1 VGWSEARATRDGTTM
16 FQFWQDAT
24 PQARRALVA
33 AAAGWM
39 LDAMDV
45 LLYAFVLDHIRAEFG
60 IDDRMSGVLLALPLV
75 ASAFGGVLFG
85 WTADRIGR
93 RAALM
98 ASILVYSLA
107 TAACGLVN
115 TVGQLALA
123 RVVVGLGMGGEWATG
138 AALVAETWP
147 ARHRG
152 KALGLMQSAWAVG
165 YAAAAALNAIV
176 LPAFGWRA
184 VFLAGVLPALVTL
197 WIRRSVAESPMWGQ
211 PAAAA
216 APVRLADVLRGPAG
230 RLTWTLA
237 AMNAAT
243 MFAWWGLFSWIPS
256 FLSRPVAQ
264 GGAGLSLMQSS
275 TWIVLMQTGMWCGYV
290 SFGFIADA
298 FGRRRTYVTYLLIAA
313 VLVPI
318 YATTR
323 EATALLL
330 LGPLVAFFG
339 TGYFSG
345 FGAVSAEIF
354 PTQIRAT
361 AQGLT
366 YNVGRGLS
374 AAAPFT
380 VGALASVYGLGAALV
395 VTSAAFL
402 LAALLWRWIP
412 ETRGQLLQ

>member
-1 VGWSEARATRDGTTM
+1 M
-16 FQFWQDAT
+16 LQFWKDAS
-24 PQARRALVA
+24 PDARRALLA

-45 LLYAFVLDHIRAEFG
+45 LLYAFVLDHIRREFG
-60 IDDRMSGVLLALPLV
+60 IDDRMSGLLLALPLV

-85 WTADRIGR
+85 WIADRIGR

-98 ASILVYSLA
+98 ASILVYSIA
-107 TAACGLVN
+107 TAACGLVT

-123 RVVVGLGMGGEWATG
+123 RLVVGLGMGGEWATG

-147 ARHRG
+147 AQHRG

-184 VFLAGVLPALVTL
+184 VFFAGLLPALATL
-197 WIRRSVAESPMWGQ
+197 WIRRSVAESPMWRQ
-211 PAAAA
+211 PSAAAA
-216 APVRLADVLRGPAG
+216 QVRLADVLRGPAG

-256 FLSRPVAQ
+256 FLSRPAAQ
-264 GGAGLSLMQSS
+264 GGAGLTLLQSS

-290 SFGFIADA
+290 TFGFIADA
-298 FGRRRTYVTYLLIAA
+298 FGRRRTYVTYLLVAA
-313 VLVPI
+313 ALVPV

-323 EATALLL
+323 DATALLL
-330 LGPLVAFFG
+330 LGPFVAFFG

-366 YNVGRGLS
+366 YNIGRGLS

-380 VGALASVYGLGAALV
+380 VGALAAVYGLGAALV

-412 ETRGQLLQ
+412 ETRGQMLR